1 MITSPLRTLW
11 AEPRAAEAPRRLP
24 RDYALVAAMMVTAL
38 LEGLLRDDVPWQ
50 PLATV
55 VAVALAPVL
64 LWRRT
69 HPLACVVVAF
79 GTAMGL
85 GLATLVSGVPNIGL
99 NTMVYVLVLVYALVR
114 WGAGREIVIGLT
126 VVLVA
131 AVIGTVAD
139 YTGPADIIGGFAIL
153 AASAAGGA
161 AFRYRAES
169 WRRALDQIRSE
180 ERVGLAR
187 ELHDMVAHHVSAIA
201 VQAQAGRAMAGQ
213 RPEAPLEAL
222 AVIEGEASRTLAEMR
237 SMVRVLRDGAS
248 VEYAP
253 QLGIADLVSLAR
265 RDPVPVVD
273 VELPNDLYGLP
284 LQVDAA
290 VYRLAQEALTNAL
303 RHAHQASRV
312 EIQVVEG
319 AGRLRLSVSDDG
331 RLDPARRV
339 SHGFGLLGMTE
350 RVQLLGGTLHAGPSP
365 KGGWA
370 VTAELADGGTPMT
383 VRVLVADDQDL
394 VRTGLSM
401 ILAAQPDLEVVGQAA
416 DGHAAVEMA
425 RRLRPDVCLVDI
437 RMPGLDGIEVTELLA
452 GRGVPDPIAVVV
464 ITTFDLDEYVHG
476 ALRAGA
482 RGFLLKDA
490 GPELLVQAVHAAAA
504 GDALI
509 APNITRRLL
518 ATLAARSPSAR
529 RTQPIEPLTDREE
542 EVLALVARGRTNAE
556 IAGDLFIGLTTA
568 KTHVASLLTKIGA
581 RNRVEIAMWAYDT
594 GRAGE

>member
-1 MITSPLRTLW
+1 MS
-11 AEPRAAEAPRRLP
+11 
-24 RDYALVAAMMVTAL
+24 RDWVLVGVLMVTAL
-38 LEGLLRDDVPWQ
+38 LEGVFRDDVAWRPF
-50 PLATV
+50 ATI
-55 VAVALAPVL
+55 VAVGLAPVL

-69 HPLACVVVAF
+69 QPLACVVVAF
-79 GTAMGL
+79 GTAMAL
-85 GLATLVSGVPNIGL
+85 GLATLAGGPPRVGL
-99 NTMVYVLVLVYALVR
+99 NTMIYVLVLVYALVR
-114 WGAGREIVIGLT
+114 WGSGREIVIGLA

-139 YTGPADIIGGFAIL
+139 YTGPSDFIGGFGIL
-153 AASAAGGA
+153 TAAAAGGA

-169 WRRALDQIRSE
+169 WRRALDQIRSQ

-201 VQAQAGRAMAGQ
+201 VQAQAGRTLAGQ
-213 RPEAPLEAL
+213 RPEAALEAL

-237 SMVRVLRDGAS
+237 AMVRVLRDGAPA
-248 VEYAP
+248 EYAP
-253 QLGIADLVSLAR
+253 QPGVADLASLAR

-273 VELPNDLYGLP
+273 VEVPDDLDELP

-303 RHAHQASRV
+303 RHARNASRV
-312 EIQVVEG
+312 EIRVVEG
-319 AGRLRLSVSDDG
+319 AGRLRLRVTDDG
-331 RLDPARRV
+331 QIDPVAAGEPRLRAAGDDRARAAARR
-339 SHGFGLLGMTE
+339 HATCRAGARG
-350 RVQLLGGTLHAGPSP
+350 RVGGRRRA
-365 KGGWA
+365 
-370 VTAELADGGTPMT
+370 ADGGTPMT

-401 ILAAQPDLEVVGQAA
+401 ILDAQPDIEVVGQAA
-416 DGHAAVEMA
+416 DGHAAVELA

-490 GPELLVQAVHAAAA
+490 GPELLVQAVHAAAV

-518 ATLAARSPSAR
+518 STLAAREPSRR

-556 IAGDLFIGLTTA
+556 IAADLFIGLTTA
-568 KTHVASLLTKIGA
+568 KTHVASLLAKIGA

-594 GRAGE
+594 GRVGD